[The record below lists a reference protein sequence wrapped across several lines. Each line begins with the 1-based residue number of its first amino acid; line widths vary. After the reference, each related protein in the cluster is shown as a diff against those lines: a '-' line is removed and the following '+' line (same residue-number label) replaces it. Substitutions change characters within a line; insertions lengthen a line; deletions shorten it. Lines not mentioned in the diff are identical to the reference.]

1 MNLGLSK
8 LERAVRERMLA
19 DVQQSDAMWEVYRK
33 RRWVRR
39 LRQAVV
45 VLSSAV
51 AVPCLLGV
59 GVIWPLFLTTLCI
72 GLGAVGPPGSHQN
85 PYPDPRYLEG
95 NGIEVALLLQALFV
109 TSWTLVWLASQ
120 TKALRQSRK
129 LAMLAFLPLSDAEH
143 RRQVLRASLWSHA
156 LAMAYFTLFGY
167 AYWCVP
173 RTSRSAAALRS
184 RYSWCCKAAQAR
196 RCWRGSRDASPVSRC
211 CYSLRSIRVSPLWK
225 FDRFPGPALCRG
237 LAVDRHGPD
246 PRRLGQCRVLL
257 RTCAGEPGRLALA
270 GSGPGIGCP
279 CLPSGKTSLCHPG
292 ISLSAARRSGRAAG
306 GM

>member
-8 LERAVRERMLA
+8 LERAVRERVLA

-85 PYPDPRYLEG
+85 PYPDPHYLEG

-167 AYWCVP
+167 AYWA
-173 RTSRSAAALRS
+173 RSENFTI
-184 RYSWCCKAAQAR
+184 
-196 RCWRGSRDASPVSRC
+196 G
-211 CYSLRSIRVSPLWK
+211 
-225 FDRFPGPALCRG
+225 
-237 LAVDRHGPD
+237 
-246 PRRLGQCRVLL
+246 
-257 RTCAGEPGRLALA
+257 GRLAIAVLMVLQGGTSAAMLA
-270 GSGPGIGCP
+270 WLQGRFSSFAM
-279 CLPSGKTSLCHPG
+279 LLQPSFYSCFSSLEVR
-292 ISLSAARRSGRAAG
+292 SLSWPGLMSRAGRGSAWP
-306 GM
+306 